1 MTISLTQFI
10 STKTCAARFSAVAR
24 DVRTHSRAHAGIRA
38 VAALAA
44 VAFLVPSV
52 AAAAARRPQDI
63 GNYGTALSG
72 ARGNAQNAAQATG
85 KATQSTSGQAS
96 SNGSASGSG
105 NSSGQ
110 KARVQPGTTATDTLA
125 PLIAQAQQALDKQD
139 FNAAIPLLQ
148 KIETERP
155 DEPLPHFELGYAYS
169 ELKHND
175 EAIKEYR
182 RALELD
188 PKLAAAHLNLGLVL
202 MDSDPSAALESFHH
216 AAALLP
222 DQGQPHYLA
231 GRALEHANKMPDALE
246 EYQSAVKLSPKDVPM
261 RFALARALVGAGRA
275 ADAEAQFR
283 EALALPGDTSPAQL
297 GYAELLVQEK
307 KLAEAAGAFA
317 AYLAL
322 KPSDH
327 DARFARAVTLEN
339 LNRPD
344 DALAELDKLGKG
356 ATPTADELKLRG
368 SIFLQQ
374 NKWTEAAAVLRKAT
388 EAAPQDAETLGWLG
402 RALIELRN
410 YPDAAATLRRSL
422 AIDPMQI
429 AVMRSL
435 AEANYL
441 SGQYAAT
448 LLALDQVGQHDTLRP
463 MDHFIRAI
471 CHEKL
476 GQKAE
481 ALAAYQQFLSVDHN
495 GNPDQE
501 WQAQQRVKVLLHDLH
516 GG

>member
-1 MTISLTQFI
+1 MTISLTQFFNA
-10 STKTCAARFSAVAR
+10 KACAARFSAVAR
-24 DVRTHSRAHAGIRA
+24 DVCTQRRARAGIRT
-38 VAALAA
+38 VSAAI
-44 VAFLVPSV
+44 AFALLVPGF
-52 AAAAARRPQDI
+52 AASA
-63 GNYGTALSG
+63 G
-72 ARGNAQNAAQATG
+72 RGNAQSAAQATG
-85 KATQSTSGQAS
+85 KAAPSSSGQAS
-96 SNGSASGSG
+96 GGTGAPNTGNGGVSASG
-105 NSSGQ
+105 NSSGL
-110 KARVQPGTTATDTLA
+110 KARVEPGTPATDSLT

-148 KIETERP
+148 KIEMERP

-169 ELKHND
+169 ELKRND
-175 EAIKEYR
+175 DAIKEYR
-182 RALELD
+182 RSLELD
-188 PKLAAAHLNLGLVL
+188 PTLAAAHLNLGLVL
-202 MDSDPSAALESFHH
+202 MDSDPTAALESFHR
-216 AAALLP
+216 AEVLLP

-231 GRALEHANKMPDALE
+231 GRALERANKMPDAIE
-246 EYQSAVKLSPKDVPM
+246 EYQSAVKLSPRDVPM
-261 RFALARALVGAGRA
+261 RFALARALA
-275 ADAEAQFR
+275 ATGHADDAEAQFR
-283 EALALPGDTSPAQL
+283 ETLALPGDTSPAQL

-307 KLAEAAGAFA
+307 NLAEAADAFA
-317 AYLAL
+317 AYLAM
-322 KPSDH
+322 KPEDH

-339 LNRPD
+339 LNRLD
-344 DALAELDKLGKG
+344 DALAELDRLGKG
-356 ATPTADELKLRG
+356 APPTANELKLRG

-374 NKWTEAAAVLRKAT
+374 KKWTEATAVLRKAT

-448 LLALDQVGQHDTLRP
+448 LLALDQVGQRDTLRP